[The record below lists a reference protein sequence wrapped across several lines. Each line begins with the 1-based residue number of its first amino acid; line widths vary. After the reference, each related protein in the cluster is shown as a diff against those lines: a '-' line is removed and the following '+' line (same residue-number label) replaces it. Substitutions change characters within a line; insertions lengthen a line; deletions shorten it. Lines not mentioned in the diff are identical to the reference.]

1 LHASNKMEKL
11 NLSPASELA
20 LSKIV
25 LGLWRLNNIPANE
38 LLEILHY
45 SINLG
50 ITSFDEADIYGGYR
64 SQEYLGRALKAEP
77 SLRHA
82 IQLVS
87 KAGVI
92 LPGSV
97 FTKSG
102 IGYYK
107 TTQQH
112 ITQSVEKTLG
122 DMNTDYLDL
131 LLIHRPNPLMV
142 PEELDAVFQ
151 KLKKAGKVLHF
162 GVSNF
167 TSNQFD
173 MLTQRMETPIIT
185 NQIELSV
192 LHTTPL
198 NDGTLDNC
206 IKNQIKPMLW
216 SPLAGGALFTGKTEQ
231 IHRVNG
237 VLAEIAR
244 EHYNAAIEQIALAWL
259 LKHPSNAIP
268 VIGTLNKERILS
280 AITSTH
286 IELTD
291 EQWFRILIASQ
302 GHPMA

>member
-1 LHASNKMEKL
+1 MEKL

-25 LGLWRLNNIPANE
+25 LGLWRLNDIPANQLVE
-38 LLEILHY
+38 LLHY
-45 SINLG
+45 SVDLG

-77 SLRHA
+77 SLRYK
-82 IQLVS
+82 IELIS
-87 KAGVI
+87 KAGIV
-92 LPGSV
+92 LPGSD

-107 TTQQH
+107 TTRQH
-112 ITQSVEKTLG
+112 ITQSVEKSLA
-122 DMNTDYLDL
+122 DINTDYLDL
-131 LLIHRPNPLMV
+131 LLIHRPSPLMI
-142 PEELDAVFQ
+142 PEELEVTFQ
-151 KLKKAGKVLHF
+151 KLKSAGKVLHF

-167 TSNQFD
+167 TSHQFE
-173 MLTQRMETPIIT
+173 MLSARMETSLIT

-206 IKNQIKPMLW
+206 IKNHIKPMIW
-216 SPLAGGALFTGKTEQ
+216 SPLAGGALFTGKSEQ
-231 IHRVNG
+231 VLRVNG
-237 VLAEIAR
+237 VLEEIAR
-244 EHYNAAIEQIALAWL
+244 EHNQATIDQIALAWL
-259 LKHPSNAIP
+259 FKHPTKVLP
-268 VIGTLNKERILS
+268 VIGTSNKERILS
-280 AITSTH
+280 AVKSTH